1 MMEKTVDEM
10 GKALFPN
17 LPEERPWM
25 ILAMK
30 KLSIYLKRVLFY
42 KRVWK
47 KLLKYY
53 LWIIMIEATFVV
65 FIYMLK

>member
-1 MMEKTVDEM
+1 MMEKIVDEM

-30 KLSIYLKRVLFY
+30 KLSVYLKRVLFY
-42 KRVWK
+42 MRVWK

-53 LWIIMIEATFVV
+53 LIEATFVV

>member
-1 MMEKTVDEM
+1 MV
-10 GKALFPN
+10 
-17 LPEERPWM
+17 
-25 ILAMK
+25 LAMK
-30 KLSIYLKRVLFY
+30 KLSVYPKSVLFY
-42 KRVWK
+42 MRIWK